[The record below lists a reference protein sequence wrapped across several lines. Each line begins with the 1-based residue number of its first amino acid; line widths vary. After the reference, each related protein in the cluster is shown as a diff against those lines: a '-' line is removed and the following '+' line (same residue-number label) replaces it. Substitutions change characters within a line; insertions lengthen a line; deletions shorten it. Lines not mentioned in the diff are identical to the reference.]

1 MKSKISK
8 YAYNSLLILAAVVNT
23 GYMVYHLYAKEYSE
37 AVNNLIM
44 LGFLGFLIMIDWL
57 FSRKDKHIT
66 GLLALIK
73 NHENL
78 QEMYE
83 VLNKSYKATIEEQK
97 SQIETLKRTISNQEE
112 ILAIYQEKQVKKPI
126 VKKKTVSP
134 VASTK

>member
-1 MKSKISK
+1 
-8 YAYNSLLILAAVVNT
+8 
-23 GYMVYHLYAKEYSE
+23 MVYHLYAKEYSE

-73 NHENL
+73 NHEDL